1 MAVCA
6 SRGQSYT
13 LDTKPCPPD
22 RKGSP
27 PPPLVTAT
35 SMNTATPRRMKRVR
49 PRRLVHR
56 GVVDAVGVVI
66 DAHALAEGPT
76 PLRVLS
82 AWSGGSTV
90 HSVAGGWYVAWPASR
105 KVRAETALG
114 AAVTRERTGDVTFV
128 TTTPL
133 AARERESLLA
143 RGALSGDLVR
153 AVGGDFLSERV
164 SSLAQVDLST
174 WLDLGDIHPVATR
187 SLGLD
192 PPRVVVTEPESPRT
206 VREIFGVGVRAG
218 APAPD
223 GARLSDAL
231 RSALEALMRDRA
243 TARRP
248 EAGANEGRG
257 ETELMPEGPSQ
268 GGFLS
273 GVLTAM
279 VARLAAVMSF
289 LSAWFRARGT
299 AAPGPARLPPARR
312 KPRETP
318 REEPREDPPPPSGP
332 SWFERFTTR
341 LDELFKASL
350 VRERLASL
358 LGRKHAEYIAKM
370 MEMFERGDLFE
381 ALRHAIP
388 LSDDKLEGS
397 GGMPLPPSP
406 RERLDITFGGGG
418 GRPAVGLDGRIY
430 DTLRS
435 LYRSAF
441 ERLERE
447 GRIDEAAFVLAE
459 LLRDVPGAVA
469 FLERHG
475 RLKRAAELAEA
486 AKLAP
491 ELVIRQWLVAGDR
504 ARAVLHAR
512 RVGAFEVAV
521 VKLEQSDPAL
531 GALLR
536 REWAELLA
544 GSGDYARAVEVAWT
558 VPAMR
563 ELAHG
568 WIDLVIA
575 AGGVGAAKMLARK
588 LVLRPETYLDVRAR
602 VVAMCVDTDRE
613 SVDARAAFTTSM
625 LANLRTDESA
635 TLARPLARALI
646 SDVSRT
652 GDEALR
658 ALLKRAVD
666 FSLDGALRTDL
677 PPLTTFARAA
687 LRDVTTPVWHRVDA
701 NDVGACRAY
710 DAVSLPDG
718 RVLVALG
725 EAGLKVL
732 TREGGTAFHLDA
744 PAHRLVRSDH
754 GDRALA
760 LARRGKVWRVARV
773 DLLGRRAQVW
783 SEARLEAFADTFDG
797 ETWIVAQEGEILILD
812 ATRDAMAALRRVMK
826 TDPRSDGR
834 PSQIEREE
842 SSCAVVFTED
852 LRLYDEDMI
861 LLSEPDGG
869 RGWSWTYE
877 LPRWTLRARRE
888 LPGFRAGGWVA
899 VNALGADVRLS
910 RKNGLNVLFDE
921 GRRSVSPT
929 WSDDTDIGD
938 FQRAVM
944 SREWLALAFK
954 RGAGVCVAL
963 LDIAR
968 GAPRLVVE
976 LARST
981 EVFVRFQGDRMTVV
995 DDLGRV
1001 LVIELGHG
1009 ALVRNLRL

>member
-1 MAVCA
+1 
-6 SRGQSYT
+6 
-13 LDTKPCPPD
+13 
-22 RKGSP
+22 
-27 PPPLVTAT
+27 
-35 SMNTATPRRMKRVR
+35 MNTAATRRTKRVR

-66 DAHALAEGPT
+66 DERIVPDAAAPA
-76 PLRVLS
+76 RVLS

-90 HSVAGGWYVAWPASR
+90 HPVAGGWYVAWPAPR
-105 KVRAETALG
+105 RVRAEVSPG
-114 AAVTRERTGDVTFV
+114 AVVTRERAGDVTFV

-143 RGALSGDLVR
+143 RGALTGDLVR
-153 AVGGDFLSERV
+153 AVGGDFLTERV
-164 SSLAQVDLST
+164 SSLAQVDLSA
-174 WLDLGDIHPVATR
+174 WLDLGEVTTVPAV

-192 PPRVVVTEPESPRT
+192 PPRVVVTEAESARS
-206 VREIFGVGVRAG
+206 VREIFGVGARVG

-231 RSALEALMRDRA
+231 RSALEAILRDRSN
-243 TARRP
+243 ARGGGAASEAAREAAGSAP
-248 EAGANEGRG
+248 ED
-257 ETELMPEGPSQ
+257 SS

-273 GVLTAM
+273 GVMTAM
-279 VARLAAVMSF
+279 RLRLAALMSF
-289 LSAWFRARGT
+289 FSAWFRARQT
-299 AAPGPARLPPARR
+299 SEPASLPPPRR
-312 KPRETP
+312 KPREAP
-318 REEPREDPPPPSGP
+318 RESPPRPAGP
-332 SWFERFTTR
+332 SWLERFSAR
-341 LDELFKASL
+341 LDEFFKESL
-350 VRERLASL
+350 LRERLASL
-358 LGRKHAEYIAKM
+358 LGRKHAEYIARM

-388 LSDDKLEGS
+388 LSDDKLEG
-397 GGMPLPPSP
+397 GGGLPLPPSP

-418 GRPAVGLDGRIY
+418 AGPPVGLDGRIY

-475 RLKRAAELAEA
+475 RLKRSAELAEA

-504 ARAVLHAR
+504 ARAVLCAR
-512 RVGAFEVAV
+512 RLGAFEVAV

-536 REWAELLA
+536 REWAEFLA
-544 GSGDYARAVEVAWT
+544 TSGDYARAVEVAWT

-588 LVLRPETYLDVRAR
+588 LVLRPESFLEVRAR
-602 VVAMCVDTDRE
+602 VVAMCADTDRE

-635 TLARPLARALI
+635 TLARPLTRALI
-646 SDVSRT
+646 GDVSRT

-658 ALLKRAVD
+658 ALLKRTVD

-677 PPLTTFARAA
+677 PPLTTFTRSP

-725 EAGLKVL
+725 EAGVKVL
-732 TREGGTAFHLDA
+732 TREGSTAFHLDA

-760 LARRGKVWRVARV
+760 LAKRGKLWRVARV

-797 ETWIVAQEGEILILD
+797 ETWIVAQEGELLVLD
-812 ATRDAMAALRRVMK
+812 ATRDAMTALRRVMK

-842 SSCAVVFTED
+842 GSCAVVFRED
-852 LRLYDEDMI
+852 IRLYEEDMT

-869 RGWSWTYE
+869 RGWSWAYE

-888 LPGFRAGGWVA
+888 LPGFRAGGWAA
-899 VNALGADVRLS
+899 VSALGADVRLS
-910 RKNGLNVLFDE
+910 RKSGWNVLFDE
-921 GRRSVSPT
+921 GRRSVSLV
-929 WSDDTDIGD
+929 WNDDTEVGD
-938 FQRAVM
+938 LQRAVM

-954 RGAGVCVAL
+954 RAAGVRVAL
-963 LDIAR
+963 VDVAR
-968 GAPRLVVE
+968 GALRLTVE

-981 EVFVRFQGDRMTVV
+981 EAFVRFQGDRMSVV

-1001 LVIELGHG
+1001 LVIELQHG
-1009 ALVRNLRL
+1009 ALVRSLRL